1 MSKQAFR
8 KKATGSFFW
17 LFLLQKLPLAFLAGV
32 KLKEIDDNGSITTLR
47 HRWINQNPFRS
58 MYFAAM
64 QMAAELS
71 TGLLLFQY
79 INRDTRFSMLLLN
92 VRANYH
98 KKAVGKITFSCEEGN
113 RVDTYMK
120 NMLANTAGETIELDV
135 KATNESGDLVADFVF
150 VWSCKSNKAQN

>member
-47 HRWINQNPFRS
+47 HRWIKQNPFRS

>member
-79 INRDTRFSMLLLN
+79 INMDTRFSMLLLN

-98 KKAVGKITFSCEEGN
+98 KNTFSCEEGS
-113 RVDTYMK
+113 RVDNFVK
-120 NMLANTAGETIELDV
+120 DMLANPSGETIELEV
-135 KATNESGDLVADFVF
+135 KAKNESGDLVADFVF

>member
-32 KLKEIDDNGSITTLR
+32 KLKGIDDNGSTTTLQ
-47 HRWINQNPFRS
+47 HRWINQNPFKS

-64 QMAAELS
+64 QMAAELA

-79 INRDTRFSMLLLN
+79 INRDARFSMLLLQ
-92 VRANYH
+92 VSANYH
-98 KKAVGKITFSCEEGN
+98 KKAVGKITFSCKEGN
-113 RVDTYMK
+113 SVDTFVK
-120 NMLANTAGETIELDV
+120 NMLVNNEGDTIELKV
-135 KATNESGDLVADFVF
+135 NAENESGDLVADFVF
-150 VWSCKSNKAQN
+150 VWSCKSSKS

>member
-1 MSKQAFR
+1 
-8 KKATGSFFW
+8 
-17 LFLLQKLPLAFLAGV
+17 
-32 KLKEIDDNGSITTLR
+32 
-47 HRWINQNPFRS
+47 

-98 KKAVGKITFSCEEGN
+98 KKAIGNITFSCEEGS
-113 RVDTYMK
+113 RVDTFVK
-120 NMLANTAGETIELDV
+120 DMLANPAGETIELEV
-135 KATNESGDLVADFVF
+135 KAKNESGDLVADFVF

>member
-17 LFLLQKLPLAFLAGV
+17 LFLLQKLPLAFLARV

-92 VRANYH
+92 VRASYH
-98 KKAVGKITFSCEEGN
+98 KKAIGNITFSCEEGS
-113 RVDTYMK
+113 RVDNFVK
-120 NMLANTAGETIELDV
+120 DMLANPSGETIELEV
-135 KATNESGDLVADFVF
+135 KAKNESGDLVADFVF